1 MDRKNFRTC
10 TVSYWI
16 CCEFAGG
23 RREARSIILFFPF
36 NCVHIFTLTET
47 KLIELSIEL

>member
-1 MDRKNFRTC
+1 MYGILLDMLR
-10 TVSYWI
+10 VW
-16 CCEFAGG
+16 G
-23 RREARSIILFFPF
+23 REEREARSIILFFPF